1 MCRRAEPGLRRHE
14 RPTEASPSSELGLG
28 RQSPGLGVKLLL
40 SLGQSWCRVWLSDP
54 EACGCS
60 EGTMGES
67 RVLVFPQSI
76 VSHQKVHFLIPAK
89 GRCLLHVCL
98 KIPTLK
104 FHSLQELP
112 VLGNVHR
119 PQGAVPCLGPPH
131 YCFFFP
137 LKLFLVT
144 SWLLVAHSVAFK
156 TLELCLVKSRSH
168 DVTRC
173 GCQHGGWFEVC
184 L

>member
-1 MCRRAEPGLRRHE
+1 MCRRAELGLRRHE

-28 RQSPGLGVKLLL
+28 RQSPGLGLRLLL
-40 SLGQSWCRVWLSDP
+40 SLGQSWCHVWLSDP
-54 EACGCS
+54 EACRCS

-67 RVLVFPQSI
+67 RVLVLPQSI
-76 VSHQKVHFLIPAK
+76 VSHQKVYFLIPAK

-104 FHSLQELP
+104 LPFATGTSCAWELP
-112 VLGNVHR
+112 SATGSCAVLGTS
-119 PQGAVPCLGPPH
+119 PLLL
-131 YCFFFP
+131 FFP

-144 SWLLVAHSVAFK
+144 SWLLVAQSVAFK
-156 TLELCLVKSRSH
+156 TLELCLVKPRSH
-168 DVTRC
+168 DVTKC
-173 GCQHGGWFEVC
+173 GCQHGGWFVVC